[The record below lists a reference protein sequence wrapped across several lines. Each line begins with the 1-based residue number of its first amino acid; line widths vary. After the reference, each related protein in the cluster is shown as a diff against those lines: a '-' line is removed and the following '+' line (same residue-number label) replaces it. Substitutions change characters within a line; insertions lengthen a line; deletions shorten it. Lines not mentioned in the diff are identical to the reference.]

1 MPINPDSN
9 RRQCHEKSCH
19 CVTEYWLFGRY
30 HRNNKITDETELKF
44 GVSFRRQNAEFVQFG
59 TLPNYIAPYY
69 GDNRWFVY
77 NKQLG
82 MTDAIRETACDM
94 FDDIDMYLDV

>member
-59 TLPNYIAPYY
+59 TLPNYIA
-69 GDNRWFVY
+69 
-77 NKQLG
+77 QLG

-94 FDDIDMYLDV
+94 IDEIDMYLDV